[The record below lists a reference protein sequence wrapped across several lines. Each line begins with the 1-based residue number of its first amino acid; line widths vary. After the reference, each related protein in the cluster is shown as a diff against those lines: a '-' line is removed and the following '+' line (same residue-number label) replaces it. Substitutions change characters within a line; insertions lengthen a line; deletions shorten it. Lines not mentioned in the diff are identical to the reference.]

1 MIECLLANVM
11 RLFLLWLILFGYKT
25 KIYNVVRKYLI
36 GQGNKHFH
44 GYNVQLI
51 RF

>member
-1 MIECLLANVM
+1 MIESLLANGM
-11 RLFLLWLILFGYKT
+11 GLFLLRLILFRYKT
-25 KIYNVVRKYLI
+25 KIYNVVRKYLK

-44 GYNVQLI
+44 GYNVQLS